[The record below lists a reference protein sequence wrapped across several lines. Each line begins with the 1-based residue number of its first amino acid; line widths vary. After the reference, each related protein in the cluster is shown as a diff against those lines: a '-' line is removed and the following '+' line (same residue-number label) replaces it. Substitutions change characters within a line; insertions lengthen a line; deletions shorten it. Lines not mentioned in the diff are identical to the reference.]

1 MGGGGCFDGPAFV
14 STGGSSSSAIV
25 RTARFERIAG
35 GRAKADRLRRTDDI
49 LEVGSDVL

>member
-1 MGGGGCFDGPAFV
+1 V

-35 GRAKADRLRRTDDI
+35 GREKTDRLRGTDDI
-49 LEVGSDVL
+49 LEVGLNVISVQDSKISDE